1 MNRALVVMGLGV
13 VAFAVAL
20 AIYVGNHLSNE
31 ALAVL
36 TGAVCGAGAMLPAA
50 MLGFVSLLRRREAD
64 RNEPPHPPVS
74 QPQTQYPPVIV
85 VAPPGQHNA
94 LPPSPA
100 GWQGAYSQ
108 GYSMPAGSRQFNVIG
123 DEEGESNNGRRDN
136 W

>member
-1 MNRALVVMGLGV
+1 MSRALVVMGLGV
-13 VAFAVAL
+13 IAFAVAL
-20 AIYVGNHLSNE
+20 ALYVGNHLSTE

-50 MLGFVSLLRRREAD
+50 MIGLVSLFRRRETD
-64 RNEPPHPPVS
+64 RNEPLQAP

-85 VAPPGQHNA
+85 VAPPAPHST
-94 LPPSPA
+94 LPANHA

-108 GYSMPAGSRQFNVIG
+108 GYSMPAGNRQFNVIG
-123 DEEGESNNGRRDN
+123 DEEGEANNGHRNN